1 MQKIT
6 VVVVTRGARD
16 WKGPDDWGHTRGV
29 QRSSGQSV
37 QKKAISIEG
46 RILSRGEED
55 ISGT

>member
-6 VVVVTRGARD
+6 VVVVTCRARD

-37 QKKAISIEG
+37 QSKAISIEG
-46 RILSRGEED
+46 RILIGGEED